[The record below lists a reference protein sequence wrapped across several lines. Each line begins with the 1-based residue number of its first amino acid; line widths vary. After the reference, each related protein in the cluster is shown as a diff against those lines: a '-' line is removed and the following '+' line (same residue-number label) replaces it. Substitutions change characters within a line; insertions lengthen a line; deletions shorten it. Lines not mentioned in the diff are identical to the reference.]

1 MMFLKGCFALDPNN
15 RLTCEELLNHPYFD
29 KYEEIFYAQ
38 YPLAAAELQ
47 RRSQNQQQMNRVRAQ
62 LSRLNNV
69 SFLLIQLLNDYYST
83 ACIRTKYFYFC
94 VCSMNSSNENTTP
107 RGVYM

>member
-69 SFLLIQLLNDYYST
+69 SFLLIQLLNNFYST
-83 ACIRTKYFYFC
+83 AHK
-94 VCSMNSSNENTTP
+94 NEIFLLLCLFDEQFK
-107 RGVYM
+107 